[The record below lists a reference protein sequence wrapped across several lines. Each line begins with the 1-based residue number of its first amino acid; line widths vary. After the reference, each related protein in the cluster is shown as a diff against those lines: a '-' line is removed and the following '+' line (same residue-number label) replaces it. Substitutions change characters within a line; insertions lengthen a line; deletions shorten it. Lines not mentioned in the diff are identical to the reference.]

1 MKKFL
6 NYAILFLAFSGFAIA
21 CSTTP
26 AAVRDSKVDMISLEG
41 KVVFTISVPHYTEA
55 KEVSA
60 FTGGI
65 TAVTGSLKTL
75 PTVPEDIKTKT
86 KEVVNSTLMESN
98 ATVEGIITVLN
109 KLGKFDYLLL
119 VTSESTNVSAT
130 IMGFPISSQGG
141 VMVNSKLYDAS
152 TKTFISQ
159 ASTPS
164 VTEVPA
170 GLPEA
175 EKGKII
181 AITNAARNGIKS
193 LLEAK

>member
-1 MKKFL
+1 MKKIFIS
-6 NYAILFLAFSGFAIA
+6 AILFVAINGFAIA
-21 CSTTP
+21 CSTSP
-26 AAVRDSKVDMISLEG
+26 AAVRESKVDLISLEG
-41 KVVFTISVPHYTEA
+41 KAIITIAVPHYSDA
-55 KEVSA
+55 KEISA
-60 FTGGI
+60 FTSGI

-98 ATVEGIITVLN
+98 ATVEVIITTLN

-119 VTSESTNVSAT
+119 VTSEQTQVSAT

-141 VMVNSKLYDAS
+141 VTVNAKLYDAS

-159 ASTPS
+159 ASTPG
-164 VTEVPA
+164 VTEAPA

-175 EKGKII
+175 DKAKLA
-181 AITNAARNGIKS
+181 AISNAARNGIKA
-193 LLEAK
+193 LLEK